1 MSRRIFLKQS
11 VMTIAVITRAE
22 EVSSGLLKRT
32 IAGANLPGG
41 CPRNKKEK
49 NGGLISRRPESFFQ
63 ELISLSMPSVESVG
77 ARPNRKVCTR
87 LASQFTSVL
96 STA

>member
-32 IAGANLPGG
+32 TGRESLRRTP
-41 CPRNKKEK
+41 EK
-49 NGGLISRRPESFFQ
+49 
-63 ELISLSMPSVESVG
+63 
-77 ARPNRKVCTR
+77 
-87 LASQFTSVL
+87 
-96 STA
+96 